1 MAVFTRK
8 SRTEGVSAPALLL
21 INDHQKVERIFEE
34 IKQADSPIRREGLM
48 IQLEGELTRH
58 TTIEEVVLYPFIEDN
73 VPGGEGL
80 ISEAEGEHQQATK
93 LLERVVNLDPSSPDF
108 LPALD
113 ELEKAVSHH
122 VKEEEHELFPKME
135 DATDGPTLARL
146 RLELEQEK
154 LGLSPQPKL
163 PAEVTGGRAVSSTT
177 PAKSTASSGKRNVWV
192 QPHPKDDRWQ
202 VKRDGATR
210 ASRLFDSQAEA
221 ETYGR
226 KLAKDDKVELI
237 IAGRDGAIRD
247 KASYGN
253 DPSNVP
259 G

>member
-34 IKQADSPIRREGLM
+34 IRQADSPNRRESLM

-58 TTIEEVVLYPFIEDN
+58 TTIEEIVIYPFIEDN
-73 VPGGEGL
+73 VPGGEQL
-80 ISEAEGEHQQATK
+80 ISEAEGEHRQATR
-93 LLERVVNLDPSSPDF
+93 LLEHAANLDPSSPDF

-113 ELEKAVSHH
+113 ELEKAVGHH

-135 DATDGPTLARL
+135 EATDGPTLARL

-154 LGLSPQPKL
+154 LGLSPRPML
-163 PAEVTGGRAVSSTT
+163 PTEVGGGRAVSSA
-177 PAKSTASSGKRNVWV
+177 PSTGKRNVLV

-202 VKRDGATR
+202 VKRDGAKR
-210 ASRLFDSQAEA
+210 ASRLFTSQAEA
-221 ETYGR
+221 EAYGR
-226 KLAKDDKVELI
+226 KLAKDDEVELI
-237 IAGRDGAIRD
+237 VAD
-247 KASYGN
+247 
-253 DPSNVP
+253 VP